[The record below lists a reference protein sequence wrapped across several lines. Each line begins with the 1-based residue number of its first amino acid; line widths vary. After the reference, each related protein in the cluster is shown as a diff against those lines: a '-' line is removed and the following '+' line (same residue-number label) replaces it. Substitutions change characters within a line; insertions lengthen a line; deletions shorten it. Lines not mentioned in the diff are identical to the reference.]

1 MTINREWHEKN
12 KMSKNASFEE
22 RVKWHLE
29 HHKEC
34 SCRSIPKKL
43 EEEMRKKGIKSY

>member
-1 MTINREWHEKN
+1 MKINKEWHEKN
-12 KMSKNASFEE
+12 RMPVHPTFDE

-29 HHKEC
+29 HQKHC

-43 EEEMRKKGIKSY
+43 LEEMIKKEIKL